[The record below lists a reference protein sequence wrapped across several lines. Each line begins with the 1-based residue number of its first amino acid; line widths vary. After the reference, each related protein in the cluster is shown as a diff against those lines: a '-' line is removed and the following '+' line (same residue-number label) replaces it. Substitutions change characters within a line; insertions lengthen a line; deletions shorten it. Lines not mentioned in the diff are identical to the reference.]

1 MGICFMHPLLKV
13 EDAGKGAVYMDIF
26 AIDKKSVVVDIRG
39 VSCCMPPVGE
49 FIIEMRQQPKD
60 AVIELLTDKKEDVD
74 EVLDWIKRVHQETL
88 SVIEE
93 TGYWRIFAKKVNSM

>member
-1 MGICFMHPLLKV
+1 MGHFARDG
-13 EDAGKGAVYMDIF
+13 ESAVI
-26 AIDKKSVVVDIRG
+26 VDIRG

-60 AVIELLTDKKEDVD
+60 TVIELLTDKKEEID
-74 EVLDWIKRVHQETL
+74 EIIDWIKRVHQETL

-93 TGYWRIFAKKVNSM
+93 AGYWRIFAKKINDM

>member
-1 MGICFMHPLLKV
+1 MGNFPKNI
-13 EDAGKGAVYMDIF
+13 E
-26 AIDKKSVVVDIRG
+26 SVVVDIRG

-60 AVIELLTDKKEDVD
+60 TIIELLTDKKEDVD
-74 EVLDWIKRVHQETL
+74 EVLDWINRVHQETL

-93 TGYWRIFAKKVNSM
+93 TGYWRIFAKKVNGM

>member
-1 MGICFMHPLLKV
+1 MGN
-13 EDAGKGAVYMDIF
+13 F
-26 AIDKKSVVVDIRG
+26 ARDRESVVVDIRG

-60 AVIELLTDKKEDVD
+60 TVIELLTDKEEEVD
-74 EVLDWIKRVHQETL
+74 EILDWINRVHQETL

-93 TGYWRIFAKKVNSM
+93 TGYWRIFAKKVNNM

>member
-1 MGICFMHPLLKV
+1 MGNFTKDV
-13 EDAGKGAVYMDIF
+13 
-26 AIDKKSVVVDIRG
+26 KSVVEDIRG

-93 TGYWRIFAKKVNSM
+93 TGYWRIFAKKVSNM

>member
-1 MGICFMHPLLKV
+1 MGNFAK
-13 EDAGKGAVYMDIF
+13 DIE
-26 AIDKKSVVVDIRG
+26 SVVVDIRG

-60 AVIELLTDKKEDVD
+60 TVIELLTDKREDVD
-74 EVLDWIKRVHQETL
+74 EVLDWINRVHQETL

-93 TGYWRIFAKKVNSM
+93 RGYWRIFAKKVNGM

>member
-1 MGICFMHPLLKV
+1 MNHFERHN
-13 EDAGKGAVYMDIF
+13 E
-26 AIDKKSVVVDIRG
+26 SVVIVDIRG

-60 AVIELLTDKKEDVD
+60 TVIELLTDKKE
-74 EVLDWIKRVHQETL
+74 EVEEIKDWIERVHQKTL

-93 TGYWRIFAKKVNSM
+93 TGYWRIFAKKVTDM

>member
-1 MGICFMHPLLKV
+1 MGNFTKDV
-13 EDAGKGAVYMDIF
+13 
-26 AIDKKSVVVDIRG
+26 KSVVVDIRG

-60 AVIELLTDKKEDVD
+60 AVIELLTDKKEEVD
-74 EVLDWIKRVHQETL
+74 EVLDWIKKVHQETL

-93 TGYWRIFAKKVNSM
+93 TGYWRIFAKKVSNM